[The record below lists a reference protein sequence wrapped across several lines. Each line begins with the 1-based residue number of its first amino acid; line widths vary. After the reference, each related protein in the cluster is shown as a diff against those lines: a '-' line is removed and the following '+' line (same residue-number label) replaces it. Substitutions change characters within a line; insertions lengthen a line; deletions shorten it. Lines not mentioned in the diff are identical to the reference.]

1 MATTAT
7 VLSFAFGGTRGL
19 TSLFARAYELAN
31 NFGNILVVKPEEM
44 RKYQEAIV
52 VQSAA
57 AAVEKQVQS
66 AVIIMI

>member
-1 MATTAT
+1 
-7 VLSFAFGGTRGL
+7 L
-19 TSLFARAYELAN
+19 TEAYELAN
-31 NFGNILVVKPEEM
+31 NFGNILVVKPEGM